1 MSSNRVW
8 AIVDNNSSRGLP
20 SAKSVIAKF
29 DTLREANEACKQA
42 PATEDWSIRVFNPIR
57 RVKKDEAPDITT
69 GDIS

>member
-1 MSSNRVW
+1 MSSKTVW

-29 DTLREANEACKQA
+29 DTLKEANEACKQA
-42 PATEDWSIRVFNPIR
+42 PVTEDWSIRVHNPIR
-57 RVKKDEAPDITT
+57 RTRKDEAPDITT